1 MDKDEIINTAAV
13 VEGGLVGR
21 ERETKEK
28 LVISAIKEQS
38 SQTVTA
44 DEVVRHVR
52 ARKNIELDSTIVEN
66 VMGKLESED
75 VLRHNSDGQ
84 YRVVKQKETTSFDDL
99 FEPVWEDFK
108 QTIDSSDYDRQI
120 DYKLDNYRDALREFF
135 FVYYRSLIQ
144 ETEDPTGLS
153 EYISNSLSDRSFSD
167 AIDETINNKP
177 IQDGEVFRE
186 LLEEYIQYESDTL
199 TEFFG
204 TIYIGVVN
212 QDLLSRA
219 HDLDLSTADDE
230 KKILFLDTNAIIPL
244 VCNTDPL
251 NPLVVSLCERSQ
263 ELDYDIYYLPITAKE
278 MDRVVGKTQQNLSGF
293 QKNSQS
299 DSFDNQFI
307 GDFTR
312 RKDIVSSDSYSTRI
326 GKWRSILDTEYN
338 VSEYTDDLEMSTD
351 YDVVETWVKELDKL
365 ESDEYKSKEQ
375 IEHDTRL
382 IMSILT
388 LRNMRPDGPVIGP
401 FGISNNKALLPIN
414 KLGTEKW
421 KDGVLI
427 DPQGWLNYLVTFTP
441 AKFVDESERD
451 VAKAIISTAADFDDG
466 YSLDEYLDLIIAKSN
481 ISEKSEFLKEIIL
494 EAPLANQLENA
505 ARRGDGE
512 MVEEAGYK
520 ILDGIEEYIKQERET
535 TQKLKITA
543 EKYNEEQKEK
553 EKERE
558 RRKQLEEVIENA
570 KGIELNVDVNQE
582 MQIQITQEVQN
593 DLNKFISDL
602 EETLDGGIEGSKIPA
617 PPKNRSDPDQVRNWL
632 KTVDETLTRAESITD
647 SAKRLAPYA
656 KGLLSMLAI

>member
-1 MDKDEIINTAAV
+1 MV
-13 VEGGLVGR
+13 
-21 ERETKEK
+21 
-28 LVISAIKEQS
+28 
-38 SQTVTA
+38 
-44 DEVVRHVR
+44 
-52 ARKNIELDSTIVEN
+52 
-66 VMGKLESED
+66 KLESED

-84 YRVVKQKETTSFDDL
+84 YQVVKQKETTSFDDL
-99 FEPVWEDFK
+99 FEPVWEEFK
-108 QTIDSSDYDRQI
+108 QTIASSDYDRQI

-135 FVYYRSLIQ
+135 FIYYRSLIQ
-144 ETEDPTGLS
+144 DAKDPTGVS
-153 EYISNSLSDRSFSD
+153 EYLSNPLSDRSFSD
-167 AIDETINNKP
+167 AIDQTINDKP
-177 IQDGEVFRE
+177 VQDGEVFRE
-186 LLEEYIQYESDTL
+186 LLEDYIQYESDTL

-204 TIYIGVVN
+204 TIYVGVVN

-219 HDLDLSTADDE
+219 QDLDLSAANE
-230 KKILFLDTNAIIPL
+230 GKKILFLDTNAIIPL

-278 MDRVVGKTQQNLSGF
+278 MDRVVNKTQQNLSGF
-293 QKNSQS
+293 QKHSQS
-299 DSFDNQFI
+299 DSFDNQFVE
-307 GDFTR
+307 DFNR
-312 RKDIVSSDSYSTRI
+312 RNDIVSSDSYSTRI
-326 GKWRSILDTEYN
+326 GKWRSILDTEHN
-338 VSEYTDDLEMSTD
+338 VSEYTDNPEMSSD
-351 YDVVETWVKELDKL
+351 YDVVEAWVRELDKL
-365 ESDEYKSKEQ
+365 ESDEYKSAEQ
-375 IEHDTRL
+375 VEHDTRL

-414 KLGTEKW
+414 RFGAEKW
-421 KDGVLI
+421 NDGVLI

-441 AKFVDESERD
+441 AQFVDESERD

-481 ISEKSEFLKEIIL
+481 MSEESEFLKEIIL

-512 MVEEAGYK
+512 IVEETGYK
-520 ILDGIEEYIKQERET
+520 ILDGIEEYIKKERRT
-535 TQKLKITA
+535 TQKLRKTA
-543 EKYNEEQKEK
+543 KKYNEEQREK

-570 KGIELNVDVNQE
+570 KGIELNVNVNQE
-582 MQIQITQEVQN
+582 MRIQVTQEMQN

-602 EETLDGGIEGSKIPA
+602 EETLNGGFEGSEVPA
-617 PPKNRSDPDQVRNWL
+617 PPENRSDPDQVRNWL
-632 KTVDETLTRAESITD
+632 KTVDETLTRAESVTD

-656 KGLLSMLAI
+656 KGLLSMLAA